1 MPKEISPDDQLTA
14 SRLVA
19 LRKARGMTQSRV
31 AGVLG
36 VTFQQIQKY
45 ERGLNRIG
53 PDRLSKLA
61 ALLEVPISA
70 FFDELAGEHDPGFGL
85 STLLAPEGA
94 ADLVRA
100 YAVIE
105 NPDQQREALALVRA
119 LARIR

>member
-1 MPKEISPDDQLTA
+1 MPKEINPDDQLTA

-19 LRKARGMTQSRV
+19 LRKARGLTQATV

-36 VTFQQIQKY
+36 VTFQQVQKY
-45 ERGLNRIG
+45 ERGYNRIG

-61 ALLEVPISA
+61 VLYEVPISA
-70 FFDELAGEHDPGFGL
+70 FFDEPAGEHDPGFGL

-94 ADLVRA
+94 VDLVRA
-100 YAVIE
+100 YAAIE
-105 NPDQQREALALVRA
+105 NPDHQREVLALVRA